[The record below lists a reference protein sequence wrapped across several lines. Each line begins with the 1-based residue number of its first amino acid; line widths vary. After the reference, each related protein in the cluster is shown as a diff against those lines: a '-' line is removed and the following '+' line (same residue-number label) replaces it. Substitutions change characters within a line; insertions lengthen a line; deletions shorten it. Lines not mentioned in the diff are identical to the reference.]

1 MTCGVDANLKLFK
14 TVIVHVKWRL
24 VAFYQHVLL
33 GVVRVSACRDRASD
47 QHVSHPG
54 GAGDDRPA
62 GTRWAQGLCGV
73 LRLNSQPS
81 NFQTSVSHQT
91 EAGHCKHGE
100 GNRDFHSNALWFNN
114 YYYLIMSWNTI
125 IFCLLLFHSDGCHS
139 ILCLSIR
146 ISQCVTRDNC
156 TVSHCPLLMCGEGD
170 KLFTYTKQESLNN

>member
-1 MTCGVDANLKLFK
+1 MTCGVDANLQLFK

-33 GVVRVSACRDRASD
+33 GVVRVSACWDRASD

-100 GNRDFHSNALWFNN
+100 GNRDFHSNALWFKYVLKHN
-114 YYYLIMSWNTI
+114 YFLPFVIPLRRMSFYPVLIHPNI
-125 IFCLLLFHSDGCHS
+125 PVCYQ
-139 ILCLSIR
+139 R
-146 ISQCVTRDNC
+146 
-156 TVSHCPLLMCGEGD
+156 
-170 KLFTYTKQESLNN
+170 